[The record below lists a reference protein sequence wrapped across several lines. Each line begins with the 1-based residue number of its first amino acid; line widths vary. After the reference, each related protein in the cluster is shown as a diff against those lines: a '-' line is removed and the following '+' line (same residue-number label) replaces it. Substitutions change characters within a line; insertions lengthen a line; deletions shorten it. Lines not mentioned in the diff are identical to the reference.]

1 MEIHAD
7 FSRRVAVHAAQQPW
21 IASPVA
27 GVERKMLERIGGEV
41 ARATSIVRYAPGSQ
55 FSAHVHGGGEEFL
68 VLEGVF
74 QDERGDYPVG
84 AYVRNAPR
92 SRHTPG
98 SPRGCTIL
106 VKLWQFRPDDRLS
119 IHTNT
124 VGRPFV
130 PTTDGVGIA
139 RQALYRDDFED
150 VRLERW
156 KGDERVIVDS
166 PGGIEVFVI
175 EGGFDEGGE
184 RFDPHSWLR
193 LPPGA
198 ALHAAVS
205 KSGALVWVK
214 SGHLQ
219 GLSLESVRSRLP
231 ARTG

>member
-7 FSRRVAVHAAQQPW
+7 FSRRVAVHAAHEPW
-21 IASPVA
+21 IASPVV

-98 SPRGCTIL
+98 SPQGCTIL

-124 VGRPFV
+124 ADRPFV
-130 PTTDGVGIA
+130 PTKDSAGIA
-139 RQALYRDDFED
+139 RQPLYRDDFED

-156 KGDERVIVDS
+156 AGGQHVVVDS
-166 PGGIEVFVI
+166 PGGIEVFVVD
-175 EGGFDEGGE
+175 GAFDEGGE
-184 RFDPHSWLR
+184 RFDAHSWLR
-193 LPPGA
+193 LPPGVP
-198 ALHAAVS
+198 LYAAVADA
-205 KSGALVWVK
+205 GALVWVK
-214 SGHLQ
+214 SGHLE
-219 GLSLESVRSRLP
+219 GLSLEAVRARLP
-231 ARTG
+231 AATH